1 MRGIPGVMGLFLLG
15 GLLGCASTKPPGE
28 LVSARQSYAHA
39 RTSGA
44 ASLAPEDLLE
54 ARKALDRAERSF
66 AYDAESNET
75 RWWAYIA
82 GRKAERAEA
91 QAGIAAAQRQRV
103 AALQDYREVQAALER
118 QNAAALAARTAQ
130 LSNAQRGLA
139 VQGAQLQA
147 TTQQLDAERRARS
160 DAERRAEMALEG
172 LRNIGT
178 LRQEPRGTVLTL
190 SGSVV
195 FTFGK
200 AELLP
205 SARQRLD
212 QVADAL
218 KSEPGQRIVIE
229 GHTDAIGSDEA
240 NQRLSQER
248 AEAVRSYLVSK
259 GVPAEMI
266 SAVGR
271 GESQPVADNGTPE
284 GRANNR
290 RVEVVLQRVG
300 SSEALPQKGPA
311 PGEGVPP
318 PGQAPKD
325 EWPYERDQHQTPR

>member
-1 MRGIPGVMGLFLLG
+1 MRRIPGVMGLLLLG
-15 GLLGCASTKPPGE
+15 GLLGCAGTKPPSE
-28 LVSARQSYAHA
+28 LVGARRSYEHA
-39 RTSGA
+39 RVHGA
-44 ASLAPEDLLE
+44 AALAPEYLHE
-54 ARKALDRAERSF
+54 ARVALDRAERAY
-66 AYDAESNET
+66 AYDDESNET

-91 QAGIAAAQRQRV
+91 LAGIAAAQRQR
-103 AALQDYREVQAALER
+103 AGALQEYRQVQAALER

-130 LSNAQRGLA
+130 LSSAQQGLA
-139 VQGAQLQA
+139 AQSAQLQA
-147 TTQQLDAERRARS
+147 TTQQLEAERRARG
-160 DAERRAEMALEG
+160 DAERRAELALEG

-178 LRQEPRGTVLTL
+178 VRQETRGTVLTL

-205 SARQRLD
+205 TARERLN
-212 QVADAL
+212 QVAEAL

-229 GHTDAIGSDEA
+229 GHTDSVGSDET
-240 NQRLSQER
+240 NQRLSQQR

-259 GVPAEMI
+259 GVPAEQI
-266 SAVGR
+266 SAVGQ

-290 RVEVVLQRVG
+290 RVEIVLQRTG
-300 SSEALPQKGPA
+300 SSEGLPQ
-311 PGEGVPP
+311 
-318 PGQAPKD
+318 
-325 EWPYERDQHQTPR
+325 